1 MSSPKRA
8 GKPVPKSKP
17 AAKPAAKPAVK
28 SAAAALKAAAV
39 KAAPAKAAPAK
50 TATAKTVAKD
60 MAAAPNGTTSHDAT
74 RLAAEIEKA
83 LASGTLDTLTP
94 QALHALMSACCKNY
108 ATRVEAGEDLLPL
121 AQRSTVSPTEVMV
134 TASGLLRA
142 ANLAVF
148 ELGMWQSWTGR

>member
-8 GKPVPKSKP
+8 AAKSAPKPKSGGRSRGPAAAKVAGRLAARPATDKP
-17 AAKPAAKPAVK
+17 AA
-28 SAAAALKAAAV
+28 AAAASNG
-39 KAAPAKAAPAK
+39 
-50 TATAKTVAKD
+50 AT
-60 MAAAPNGTTSHDAT
+60 SSEAT
-74 RLAAEIEKA
+74 RLAAEIERA
-83 LASGTLDTLTP
+83 LSGGRLDALTP
-94 QALHALMSACCKNY
+94 QALHALMGACCKTY

>member
-8 GKPVPKSKP
+8 GKPAPKSKPASKP
-17 AAKPAAKPAVK
+17 AAKPAGKVSAAKTASAKPAAQ
-28 SAAAALKAAAV
+28 AA
-39 KAAPAKAAPAK
+39 
-50 TATAKTVAKD
+50 TD
-60 MAAAPNGTTSHDAT
+60 GSSSSDAT
-74 RLAAEIEKA
+74 RLAADIERA
-83 LASGTLDTLTP
+83 LASGKLDTLTP

-108 ATRVEAGEDLLPL
+108 AIRVEAGENLLPL
-121 AQRSTVSPTEVMV
+121 AQRTTVTPTEVMV

>member
-8 GKPVPKSKP
+8 APKAASKSKP
-17 AAKPAAKPAVK
+17 AAKPASKTKAAAKAPAVK
-28 SAAAALKAAAV
+28 SAATKSAATKSATIKATATKTAAAANTNHGV
-39 KAAPAKAAPAK
+39 
-50 TATAKTVAKD
+50 
-60 MAAAPNGTTSHDAT
+60 TSGDAT
-74 RLAAEIEKA
+74 RLAAEIERA
-83 LASGTLDTLTP
+83 LAGGQLDTLTP
-94 QALHALMSACCKNY
+94 QALQALMSACCKTY

-121 AQRSTVSPTEVMV
+121 SQRTTVSPTEVMV

>member
-8 GKPVPKSKP
+8 AKPAPKSKSKP
-17 AAKPAAKPAVK
+17 AAKVAKPAAK
-28 SAAAALKAAAV
+28 AAAAKAV
-39 KAAPAKAAPAK
+39 
-50 TATAKTVAKD
+50 VAKPV
-60 MAAAPNGTTSHDAT
+60 AAKVAATNGSTSHDAT
-74 RLAAEIEKA
+74 KLAAEIERA
-83 LASGTLDTLTP
+83 LISGKLDTLTP
-94 QALHALMSACCKNY
+94 QALHALMGACCKNY

-121 AQRSTVSPTEVMV
+121 AQRTTVSPTEVMV

>member
-8 GKPVPKSKP
+8 AKPSARPKSRP
-17 AAKPAAKPAVK
+17 SARLTPPSAAKA
-28 SAAAALKAAAV
+28 SSKAAA
-39 KAAPAKAAPAK
+39 KSAP
-50 TATAKTVAKD
+50 
-60 MAAAPNGTTSHDAT
+60 AAAPNGSTSNDAT
-74 RLAAEIEKA
+74 KLAAEIERA
-83 LASGTLDTLTP
+83 LAGGKLDTLTP
-94 QALHALMSACCKNY
+94 AALHALMSACCKNY

>member
-8 GKPVPKSKP
+8 GKPAPKSKSKP
-17 AAKPAAKPAVK
+17 AAKAAKPAAK
-28 SAAAALKAAAV
+28 AAAAKPAAAKV
-39 KAAPAKAAPAK
+39 AA
-50 TATAKTVAKD
+50 T
-60 MAAAPNGTTSHDAT
+60 NGSTSHDAT
-74 RLAAEIEKA
+74 KLAAEIEKA
-83 LASGTLDTLTP
+83 LVSGKLDTLTP
-94 QALHALMSACCKNY
+94 QALHALMSACCKTY

>member
-8 GKPVPKSKP
+8 AKPAPKSKSKP
-17 AAKPAAKPAVK
+17 ASKTSKPALKVAAAAKPA
-28 SAAAALKAAAV
+28 
-39 KAAPAKAAPAK
+39 PE
-50 TATAKTVAKD
+50 T
-60 MAAAPNGTTSHDAT
+60 NGSTSHDAT
-74 RLAAEIEKA
+74 KLAAEIERA
-83 LASGTLDTLTP
+83 LVSGKLDTLTP
-94 QALHALMSACCKNY
+94 QALHALMGACCKTY

>member
-8 GKPVPKSKP
+8 AKPAPKSKSKP
-17 AAKPAAKPAVK
+17 AAKVAKPAAK
-28 SAAAALKAAAV
+28 AAAAKAAA
-39 KAAPAKAAPAK
+39 AKLGGKRA
-50 TATAKTVAKD
+50 
-60 MAAAPNGTTSHDAT
+60 NGSTSHDAT
-74 RLAAEIEKA
+74 KLAAEIERA
-83 LASGTLDTLTP
+83 LISGKLDTLTP

-121 AQRSTVSPTEVMV
+121 AQRTTVSPTEVMV

>member
-8 GKPVPKSKP
+8 GKPAPKSKSSK
-17 AAKPAAKPAVK
+17 AAAKPAVNK
-28 SAAAALKAAAV
+28 PAVKTAAAKR
-39 KAAPAKAAPAK
+39 APSK
-50 TATAKTVAKD
+50 TDATK
-60 MAAAPNGTTSHDAT
+60 AAPNGSTSTDAT
-74 RLAAEIEKA
+74 KLAAEIERA
-83 LASGTLDTLTP
+83 LASGKLDTLTP
-94 QALHALMSACCKNY
+94 QALHALMGACCKNY

-121 AQRSTVSPTEVMV
+121 AQRTTVSPTEVMV

>member
-8 GKPVPKSKP
+8 AKPAPKSKSKSAGSKSAGKA
-17 AAKPAAKPAVK
+17 AAKPAAKV
-28 SAAAALKAAAV
+28 AATKAATT
-39 KAAPAKAAPAK
+39 KADA
-50 TATAKTVAKD
+50 
-60 MAAAPNGTTSHDAT
+60 NGSTSHDAT
-74 RLAAEIEKA
+74 KLAAEIEKA
-83 LASGTLDTLTP
+83 LTTGKLDTLTP
-94 QALHALMSACCKNY
+94 QALHALMGACCKNY

-121 AQRSTVSPTEVMV
+121 AQRTTVSPTEVMV

>member
-8 GKPVPKSKP
+8 GKPAPKSKP
-17 AAKPAAKPAVK
+17 VAKSAAKPATKTAKP
-28 SAAAALKAAAV
+28 AV
-39 KAAPAKAAPAK
+39 KAAPAKDA
-50 TATAKTVAKD
+50 
-60 MAAAPNGTTSHDAT
+60 AAAPNGSASHDAT
-74 RLAAEIEKA
+74 RLATEIEKA
-83 LASGTLDTLTP
+83 LASGKLDTLTP
-94 QALHALMSACCKNY
+94 QALHALMGACCKNY

>member
-8 GKPVPKSKP
+8 GKPAPKSKSKP
-17 AAKPAAKPAVK
+17 AAKAAKPAAKPA
-28 SAAAALKAAAV
+28 A
-39 KAAPAKAAPAK
+39 AK
-50 TATAKTVAKD
+50 TAAAKP
-60 MAAAPNGTTSHDAT
+60 AATNGSTSHDAT
-74 RLAAEIEKA
+74 KLAAEIEKA
-83 LASGTLDTLTP
+83 LTSGKLDTLTP
-94 QALHALMSACCKNY
+94 QALHALMGACCKNY

-121 AQRSTVSPTEVMV
+121 AQRTTVSPTEVMV

>member
-1 MSSPKRA
+1 MSSPKRS
-8 GKPVPKSKP
+8 GKPAPKSKP
-17 AAKPAAKPAVK
+17 AAKPAV
-28 SAAAALKAAAV
+28 KAAAV
-39 KAAPAKAAPAK
+39 KAAPAKTTTTK
-50 TATAKTVAKD
+50 TSSAKD
-60 MAAAPNGTTSHDAT
+60 AAAAPNGTTSHDAT

-108 ATRVEAGEDLLPL
+108 ATRVEAGENLLPL
-121 AQRSTVSPTEVMV
+121 AQRTTVTPTEVMV

>member
-8 GKPVPKSKP
+8 APKPKSKP
-17 AAKPAAKPAVK
+17 AAKPVKAAAKPAAK
-28 SAAAALKAAAV
+28 S
-39 KAAPAKAAPAK
+39 KAAPA
-50 TATAKTVAKD
+50 
-60 MAAAPNGTTSHDAT
+60 AAAANGSASGEAT
-74 RLAAEIEKA
+74 RLAAAIERE
-83 LASGTLDTLTP
+83 LAGGKLDTLTP

-108 ATRVEAGEDLLPL
+108 ATRIEAGEDLLPL
-121 AQRSTVSPTEVMV
+121 AQRTTVSPTEVMV

>member
-8 GKPVPKSKP
+8 GAKPAPKSKSSKP
-17 AAKPAAKPAVK
+17 AGRAAAKPAAKPAAAK
-28 SAAAALKAAAV
+28 PAAAK
-39 KAAPAKAAPAK
+39 
-50 TATAKTVAKD
+50 ATA
-60 MAAAPNGTTSHDAT
+60 NGSTSSDAT
-74 RLAAEIEKA
+74 KLAAEIERA

-94 QALHALMSACCKNY
+94 QVLHALMGACCKNY

-121 AQRSTVSPTEVMV
+121 AQRTTVSPTEVMV

>member
-8 GKPVPKSKP
+8 DKPAPKSKSKP
-17 AAKPAAKPAVK
+17 AAKVAKPATKAAAAKPA
-28 SAAAALKAAAV
+28 
-39 KAAPAKAAPAK
+39 PAKGAA
-50 TATAKTVAKD
+50 T
-60 MAAAPNGTTSHDAT
+60 NGSTSHDAT
-74 RLAAEIEKA
+74 KLAAEIERA
-83 LASGTLDTLTP
+83 LISGKLDTLTP
-94 QALHALMSACCKNY
+94 QALHALMGACCKNY

-121 AQRSTVSPTEVMV
+121 AQRTTVSPTEVMV

>member
-8 GKPVPKSKP
+8 AKPKSKP
-17 AAKPAAKPAVK
+17 SKPAGKTV
-28 SAAAALKAAAV
+28 KAAAKV
-39 KAAPAKAAPAK
+39 ATAKAAPAKAEA
-50 TATAKTVAKD
+50 
-60 MAAAPNGTTSHDAT
+60 NGSTSHDAT
-74 RLAAEIEKA
+74 KLAAEIEKA
-83 LASGTLDTLTP
+83 LVSGKLDTLTP
-94 QALHALMSACCKNY
+94 QALHALMGACCKTY